1 MQSSPTIIEFIFIRN
16 FQFQIQNLKVH
27 LKKANILYFFSE
39 GNQIIIPKT
48 ILKKDSYVESF
59 EINDKK
65 SNIFLY
71 SFVSTIYEGIINHI
85 YYDNTNNEISPT
97 IEMIFY
103 GKNFLPDEIH
113 YKKIALNIFDN
124 NNNKYRKRLC
134 LANFSPNDLEYINH
148 ENFIRNNY
156 IFEEISY
163 QILIRFSTRDDFK
176 YSLSYINYESEENN
190 INFSKEIFIK
200 EDKIEL
206 LEKFRDD
213 YLIFL
218 ENLEAMNFLEFNND
232 ISKNLSDDLKSLDN
246 DFVKIQADNLFNYS
260 CDPISYQ
267 IPKKSLEIIHYS
279 YLVFE
284 YQSISRKGKKIEDF
298 FLYKD
303 FSLQNK
309 LLEETLFEKL
319 NKDKNLGNEDKIKVL
334 KTVSNFCIKST
345 IAKYAIN
352 NIDYINIESIDK
364 ANPYFK
370 AIELIKKIIDN
381 LNENSRLFEVFLNFD
396 SGSFM
401 NFLEQNEEIE
411 YIIKDVFNN
420 NIKGEFEKYKTEFG
434 LSLLN
439 LDQIKSHLKSL
450 IPKVIIRIES
460 PIRFRAY
467 YDKETNIMIL
477 NEFIMFDNTL
487 NYMNLNFKSDGS
499 VKYIIPI
506 TLEILHE
513 MFSHGKIRINNSEDL
528 TPRFYRDSKNN
539 FKYKSILKKC
549 TTNKKEV
556 KLLSVPESGRI
567 LENYISENSYV
578 IDVLKTAL
586 IENTK
591 FLDIKY
597 WIGSDFTE
605 LENEI
610 LKLDIDIN
618 NINKNSLND
627 QSDDYEMDDC
637 YIERGNMVII

>member
-1 MQSSPTIIEFIFIRN
+1 M
-16 FQFQIQNLKVH
+16 
-27 LKKANILYFFSE
+27 
-39 GNQIIIPKT
+39 
-48 ILKKDSYVESF
+48 
-59 EINDKK
+59 
-65 SNIFLY
+65 
-71 SFVSTIYEGIINHI
+71 
-85 YYDNTNNEISPT
+85 
-97 IEMIFY
+97 
-103 GKNFLPDEIH
+103 
-113 YKKIALNIFDN
+113 
-124 NNNKYRKRLC
+124 
-134 LANFSPNDLEYINH
+134 
-148 ENFIRNNY
+148 
-156 IFEEISY
+156 
-163 QILIRFSTRDDFK
+163 
-176 YSLSYINYESEENN
+176 
-190 INFSKEIFIK
+190 
-200 EDKIEL
+200 
-206 LEKFRDD
+206 
-213 YLIFL
+213 
-218 ENLEAMNFLEFNND
+218 
-232 ISKNLSDDLKSLDN
+232 
-246 DFVKIQADNLFNYS
+246 
-260 CDPISYQ
+260 
-267 IPKKSLEIIHYS
+267 
-279 YLVFE
+279 
-284 YQSISRKGKKIEDF
+284 
-298 FLYKD
+298 
-303 FSLQNK
+303 
-309 LLEETLFEKL
+309 
-319 NKDKNLGNEDKIKVL
+319 L

-352 NIDYINIESIDK
+352 KIDYINIESIDK

-487 NYMNLNFKSDGS
+487 NYMNLNFKSDDS

-637 YIERGNMVII
+637 YIDRGNMVKI